1 MADVIYNN
9 TNDIIFFNTEDEIW
23 MRNIPTLRTYPT
35 TGSDI
40 EAIMG
45 HGFILDTGG
54 EDATRRGFCYT
65 MGSTGDP
72 TILDSVVFDDGSFG
86 LGEFHKLIEGLVSGD
101 EYKIRAY
108 GINSVGIGYGI
119 TLYFIPG
126 VGIVALFRDIITP
139 LKTKQVTAEHRI
151 KQVLCTPILL
161 QGENDML
168 EFSTKQNW
176 EEYFVVFNFV
186 RVITPL
192 TSILTADVYVY
203 DESGTDVTSSLTDPS
218 KLQVSGGTKV
228 FVWVQG
234 GSEQTYK
241 ITCKIV
247 MSNGEKFEQD
257 ASILVEEV

>member
-1 MADVIYNN
+1 V
-9 TNDIIFFNTEDEIW
+9 
-23 MRNIPTLRTYPT
+23 R
-35 TGSDI
+35 
-40 EAIMG
+40 
-45 HGFILDTGG
+45 
-54 EDATRRGFCYT
+54 
-65 MGSTGDP
+65 
-72 TILDSVVFDDGSFG
+72 
-86 LGEFHKLIEGLVSGD
+86 
-101 EYKIRAY
+101 
-108 GINSVGIGYGI
+108 
-119 TLYFIPG
+119 
-126 VGIVALFRDIITP
+126 
-139 LKTKQVTAEHRI
+139 
-151 KQVLCTPILL
+151 
-161 QGENDML
+161 